1 MLSWKC
7 ICVFLQ
13 LFVTITIVLTFQS
26 TRRSTI
32 LEWISTLNKCISNFN
47 WLAFLFFSFFC
58 SKTMAPTTNYSRIFE
73 LSLVSAL
80 LVLISV
86 HLSYSCNEQVCA
98 SIVSKCMLTQSCKCD
113 LKNCSCCSE
122 CFKCLSHL
130 STECC
135 SCVGEFIICQFEFK
149 WILKLIF
156 FFF

>member
-1 MLSWKC
+1 MVSWKC
-7 ICVFLQ
+7 LC
-13 LFVTITIVLTFQS
+13 LFALTIVIVLTFLS
-26 TRRSTI
+26 ARCARTVVEFTRSERNKFRLICIFI
-32 LEWISTLNKCISNFN
+32 LFI
-47 WLAFLFFSFFC
+47 FLFSR
-58 SKTMAPTTNYSRIFE
+58 SKTMSPTTNYSRIFG

-80 LVLISV
+80 LMLISV

-135 SCVGEFIICQFEFK
+135 SCVGEVHHCRI
-149 WILKLIF
+149 
-156 FFF
+156 